1 MNRTYFWILQAASHQ
16 LHFFFFTSP
25 VLQDNSGNEQGAAP
39 SIKTGS
45 VSHNSVAGY
54 GNQDLFFRS
63 AGEPAVEKADGQ
75 VFFLKI
81 RTIENRMTFIT
92 HIWIWND
99 LDMIRVLNGD
109 DWFVVEVLNCWF
121 SGDLG
126 MICLGGLHAKSPI
139 GWKRV
144 IPLYLEDMSQADFL
158 VRWLNSSLSGN
169 RGGDGS
175 PMIPLGGGEHSGLH
189 MGPYFHTVAT

>member
-1 MNRTYFWILQAASHQ
+1 MNGSFFFEYREQPLISYI
-16 LHFFFFTSP
+16 FFFTSP

-63 AGEPAVEKADGQ
+63 AGEPAVENESLWPG
-75 VFFLKI
+75 VFLKI

-99 LDMIRVLNGD
+99 LDMIRVLNVD
-109 DWFVVEVLNCWF
+109 DWFVVAALNCWF

-139 GWKRV
+139 GWKTWRTWV
-144 IPLYLEDMSQADFL
+144 KPTFWYAGWTVPCLETVEGM
-158 VRWLNSSLSGN
+158 
-169 RGGDGS
+169 DGS
-175 PMIPLGGGEHSGLH
+175 PMIPLGLGGEHSGLH